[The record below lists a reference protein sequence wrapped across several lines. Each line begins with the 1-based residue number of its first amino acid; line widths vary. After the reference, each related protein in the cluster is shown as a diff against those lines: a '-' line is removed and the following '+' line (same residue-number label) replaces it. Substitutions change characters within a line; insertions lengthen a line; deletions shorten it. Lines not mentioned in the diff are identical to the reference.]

1 MELGPLN
8 LSYRDWFIISLLVL
22 VNIILFGCVL
32 LAIMERVYFG

>member
-1 MELGPLN
+1 MEQGPMN